1 MMRNELLSLELMVYF
16 LWKGFSENHSTSS
29 SSSKVM
35 PIVQGHWVISK
46 LSDDMG
52 LILLLAK
59 GK

>member
-1 MMRNELLSLELMVYF
+1 
-16 LWKGFSENHSTSS
+16 
-29 SSSKVM
+29 M

-59 GK
+59 GKWKWSQGSYFGAKDVRGLKFSNEDSELK